1 LDFKKQNLISNFS
14 LNSPIKVGVVGVG
27 HLGKE
32 HARIYSQLSQ
42 CELVGI
48 YDTNLRA
55 AETVGKKMGCRVFPS
70 SQQLASA
77 VDAVSVVVPTTA
89 HLEVARLF
97 LELGKDVFI
106 EKPIAETTVQAEE
119 MVRLAQQKGRLLQVG
134 HIERFNPVLSYL
146 EKNLRE
152 PRFIEAHRLSPYPGR
167 GTDVSVVL
175 DLMIHDLDV
184 IMHLVRSP
192 LVSFDAVG
200 VAVLSP
206 SEDIANVRLKF
217 GNGCV
222 ANVTTS
228 RISPEK
234 LRKIRVF
241 SADSYISLDYQNQ
254 EGEVY
259 WKEAGA
265 IKRDKVPVTKDEP
278 LKLELTSF
286 LESVRRRSEPMVSGE
301 QGKRALDVAVA
312 IIEQIRKQSSKE
324 IIKTDHS
331 HPTEHLK
338 GILPDGF

>member
-1 LDFKKQNLISNFS
+1 MDN
-14 LNSPIKVGVVGVG
+14 PIKVGVVGVG

-32 HARIYSQLSQ
+32 HARIYSQLPGCQ
-42 CELVGI
+42 LVGI
-48 YDTNLRA
+48 VDSNPKA
-55 AETVGKKMGCRVFPS
+55 AEAIAKKVRSRVFPS
-70 SQQLASA
+70 IAELAPA
-77 VDAVSVVVPTTA
+77 VDAVSVVVPTTM
-89 HLEVARLF
+89 HHEVARVF
-97 LELGKDVFI
+97 LTAGKDVFI
-106 EKPIAETTVQAEE
+106 EKPITETTAQAEE
-119 MVRLAQQKGRLLQVG
+119 LVRLAQQKGRLVQVG

-146 EKNLRE
+146 EKNLHV
-152 PRFIEAHRLSPYPGR
+152 PKFIEAHRLSPYPGR

-184 IMHLVRSP
+184 ILHLVHSP

-206 SEDIANVRLKF
+206 SEDIANARLKF
-217 GNGCV
+217 ANGCV
-222 ANVTTS
+222 ANITTS

-234 LRKIRVF
+234 MRKIRVF

-278 LKLELTSF
+278 LKLELASF
-286 LESVRRRSEPMVSGE
+286 LESVRQRSEPKVSGE

-312 IIEQIRKQSSKE
+312 IIEQIRKS
-324 IIKTDHS
+324 
-331 HPTEHLK
+331 
-338 GILPDGF
+338 